1 MFKDKATVDVYGYVI
16 YSWCTFYVWRCAKT
30 YTYMRG
36 LLRCS
41 FNMYRQCESILAW
54 NERQAG
60 FPRFFVSGSD
70 HFKKYMIKKT
80 ITTLSLVCLAL
91 GIHAESKYLTV
102 EMKEGAKFSFL
113 LADKPVITCQSGSLV
128 VNKDAKTTYAF
139 EGVKNYHFTENNEG
153 SSGGT
158 TKVEESYSQLL

>member
-1 MFKDKATVDVYGYVI
+1 
-16 YSWCTFYVWRCAKT
+16 
-30 YTYMRG
+30 
-36 LLRCS
+36 
-41 FNMYRQCESILAW
+41 
-54 NERQAG
+54 
-60 FPRFFVSGSD
+60 
-70 HFKKYMIKKT
+70 MIKKT

-139 EGVKNYHFTENNEG
+139 EGVKNFHFTENNEG

-158 TKVEESYSQLL
+158 TKVEESYSQLLQIVWIDNETIEVQNAQPNLTISLVSINGSVLSQTTADTDGKATFSISNEAGVYVLSTGNQSFKIIRK